1 MRSSKGK
8 SKKYPKHGSGISV
21 KISPS
26 NLLIREYT
34 VRSSKRV
41 PVSSSSS
48 APTLVYRSHSTHC
61 AAAAPPPLALALAV
75 RSARPPCP
83 PPPFIT
89 RRGER
94 GGAQGRA
101 SPPHPTP
108 SKIRAE
114 EGLDR
119 SDSGEV
125 PTRRTP
131 RIAAVPF
138 PFPLHL
144 LAARGS
150 SELVPSFHRLASGLA
165 LHFFPLESA
174 ID

>member
-101 SPPHPTP
+101 SPPLPTP
-108 SKIRAE
+108 PLR
-114 EGLDR
+114 R
-119 SDSGEV
+119 SA
-125 PTRRTP
+125 RRKASTAP
-131 RIAAVPF
+131 IPARYRPAAP
-138 PFPLHL
+138 PAL
-144 LAARGS
+144 LLSRFLS
-150 SELVPSFHRLASGLA
+150 PCICSRRVDPASWFLR
-165 LHFFPLESA
+165 ST
-174 ID
+174 D